1 MSKVSTGKSRV
12 IRILM
17 NRDGMTQDEAA
28 ALLDDV
34 LNMVYDGIA
43 NGDDAEDIWM
53 DELNL
58 EPDYLMDCLM

>member
-17 NRDGMTQDEAA
+17 KRDGMTQDEAA

-34 LNMVYDGIA
+34 LNMVYDSIA